1 MYFTVMIN
9 KPWQGAEGQGRADLI
24 TGNKKTR
31 LLVILILSVL
41 NMSVTFYVL
50 LLANSTV
57 VIIIL
62 LPIPEPTAT

>member
-57 VIIIL
+57 IIL